1 MRNSDAFRW
10 IIIIL
15 IVGLAASKIVE
26 FNKEKQEE
34 KEAFNQISQEDK
46 DFAMNYLLNNKIKDI
61 TKFSDNVDATTKYC
75 KILTEYEILNN
86 HVAIVAGHLYEE
98 KIKLNE
104 TTRSN
109 WNHATDI
116 WKNASKKLNKLGEK
130 IRSEKNINIG
140 EICK

>member
-1 MRNSDAFRW
+1 MKKKSNPIFRW

-26 FNKEKQEE
+26 FNKEKKE
-34 KEAFNQISQEDK
+34 KRESVNQEDK
-46 DFAMNYLLNNKIKDI
+46 DFSMNYLLNNKIKDI
-61 TKFSDNVDATTKYC
+61 TKFSDNVDDTNKYC

-86 HVAIVAGHLYEE
+86 HVAIVARVLYEE
-98 KIKLNE
+98 KIKLDE

>member
-1 MRNSDAFRW
+1 M
-10 IIIIL
+10 
-15 IVGLAASKIVE
+15 VGLGTVKLVE
-26 FNKEKQEE
+26 FKENEQKK
-34 KEAFNQISQEDK
+34 KEISNQISQEDK
-46 DFAMNYLLNNKIKDI
+46 DFSMNYLLNNKIKDI